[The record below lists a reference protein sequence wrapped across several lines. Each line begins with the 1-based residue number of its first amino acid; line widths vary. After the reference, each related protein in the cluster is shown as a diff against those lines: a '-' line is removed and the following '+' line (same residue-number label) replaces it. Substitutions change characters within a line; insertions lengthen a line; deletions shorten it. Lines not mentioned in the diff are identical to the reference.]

1 MLNKVQLIGFTGAEA
16 EIRTTSGGKK
26 VATLRVATSRYTKKG
41 GDRKDYTTWHQVE
54 IWNQGTVGW
63 LAPRRSPRGP
73 RCSSKARSAT
83 TATPTREGQ
92 ERFFSKVVVATPQHE
107 LKSLDRPGD
116 NEASDE
122 T

>member
-26 VATLRVATSRYTKKG
+26 VATLRVATNRYTKADG
-41 GDRKDYTTWHQVE
+41 ERKDYTTWHQVE

-63 LAPRRSPRGP
+63 LG
-73 RCSSKARSAT
+73 SKGLPKGSKVFV
-83 TATPTREGQ
+83 EGEIRHDRYTDKDGV

-107 LKSLDRPGD
+107 LRSLDRPD
-116 NEASDE
+116 AAPASE
-122 T
+122 EE